1 MLPARLLMILALVGL
16 SAVCFLS
23 PAAEKKAVFKDDFN
37 RPDADTVGQGWTS
50 RGEAVLK
57 DKAAFFKLEEGEFRP
72 RIRHT
77 FPVQE
82 RGKFTVSFRMDWLRK
97 AEGTWSFYMQ
107 LGNSAKIPRLL
118 VYEKDLARG
127 IGVNL
132 VWGGGEPV
140 DSGAPGSF
148 GYYRQGEFKALFV
161 VNDLKSENT
170 IVREP
175 VVTIEVDL
183 DAGAYTVK
191 FNGKTW
197 PGIPFDNKGPIDT
210 IRFLTNGCSSTG
222 FSKSSIDDVTITR

>member
-1 MLPARLLMILALVGL
+1 MLPARLLMILVVVGL

-23 PAAEKKAVFKDDFN
+23 PAAEKKTVFKDDFN
-37 RPDADTVGQGWTS
+37 RSDADAVGQGWTS

-57 DKAAFFKLEEGEFRP
+57 DKAALFKLEEDEFRP
-72 RIRHT
+72 RIKHT

-82 RGKFTVSFRMDWLRK
+82 KGKFTVSFRMDWLRK

-140 DSGAPGSF
+140 DSGDPGSF
-148 GYYRQGEFKALFV
+148 GYYKQGDFKALFV
-161 VNDLKSENT
+161 VNDLKAEKT
-170 IVREP
+170 IVKEA
-175 VVTIEVDL
+175 VVTIEVDM

-191 FNGKTW
+191 FNGKTY

-210 IRFLTNGCSSTG
+210 IRFLANGCSATG